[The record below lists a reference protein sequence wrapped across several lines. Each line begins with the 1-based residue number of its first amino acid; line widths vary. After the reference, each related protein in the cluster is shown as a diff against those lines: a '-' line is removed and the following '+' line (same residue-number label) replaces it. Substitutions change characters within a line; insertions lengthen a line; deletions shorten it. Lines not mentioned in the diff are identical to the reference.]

1 MCADTPDRILTKDTY
16 GRTILQRVQKQHG
29 IKYLSIRYCSRA
41 MEWLD
46 LRRTFKEVLSH
57 FGILDQIDLDSL
69 AFAWSYD
76 RSIATRVYKPSQVF
90 KHFSFVHL
98 LDKHEKCM
106 CNSFKRFESFLDPLT
121 FVECDE
127 FSHPV
132 HHVRTIDLNIIQHP
146 KLREAIGMGLNH
158 IPLSPTDTSQALK
171 VAIDA
176 FQRMYSMFRLHE
188 FALDM
193 QVATMYFE
201 RVCCNRLSHAS
212 RSNKFGYKSSGPAL
226 FSIPAVAD
234 ELQWLLS
241 HVYISGLDKASN
253 NPCFMCIRHIRLQ
266 ALCRLS
272 SEDFTPCIS
281 DGT

>member
-1 MCADTPDRILTKDTY
+1 MLHLCCSICLKFLVVGDFARFLILRHSYVDHPATPWMSVLHSQPQIQMRLLFSRVLHIATLLLPATYNRRPWWNIIRWLFMTSPGHNRCPKLTHHPKARFPRQQLKLLRGSIGNQWRVAFWTGTPLATKACTVCADTPDRILTKDTY

-29 IKYLSIRYCSRA
+29 IKYLSIPYCSRA

-132 HHVRTIDLNIIQHP
+132 HHVRTTDLI
-146 KLREAIGMGLNH
+146 
-158 IPLSPTDTSQALK
+158 
-171 VAIDA
+171 
-176 FQRMYSMFRLHE
+176 
-188 FALDM
+188 
-193 QVATMYFE
+193 
-201 RVCCNRLSHAS
+201 
-212 RSNKFGYKSSGPAL
+212 
-226 FSIPAVAD
+226 
-234 ELQWLLS
+234 
-241 HVYISGLDKASN
+241 
-253 NPCFMCIRHIRLQ
+253 
-266 ALCRLS
+266 
-272 SEDFTPCIS
+272 
-281 DGT
+281 